1 MRVFLGDSKN
11 SMVALLFICWECILY
26 ESACIIGYCTYW
38 VVGEWSVCIV
48 VLQVCVD
55 FGELVSCVHYANVS
69 ILSHGLVIMDWLT
82 SDLPPFNE
90 IISSSKILSSSSLFI
105 YSLVFK
111 EICACATI
119 AHVNI

>member
-11 SMVALLFICWECILY
+11 SMMALLFICWECILY

-38 VVGEWSVCIV
+38 VVGEWFVCIV

-69 ILSHGLVIMDWLT
+69 IFITWFGDNGLVDVGLT
-82 SDLPPFNE
+82 TLQRNH
-90 IISSSKILSSSSLFI
+90 IIFQNF
-105 YSLVFK
+105 VEQF
-111 EICACATI
+111 TI
-119 AHVNI
+119 HLQSCL